1 MRVLVVGAGMG
12 GLVLAH
18 GLRAAGVEVQVHER
32 DTDLARTGGYRLH
45 LDAAAVGVLRRRLP
59 ASVFQAVLASAAHP
73 RSFRQF
79 SVLDHKLRVLARIPR
94 GGDGDHLLIGRIP
107 LRTLLGHGLED
118 VVRLGSEFT
127 HHVENPDGTV
137 TATFAGGRTETADV
151 LVGADGGRSRVV
163 SALTGAYTARPL
175 RASGLAGRAALD
187 AGVRSGMPRDLLA
200 GPAFV
205 LGPDGTAVFL
215 SMQDPATAA
224 IAAAACRDVAPVIEP
239 AYVLWGVIAPG
250 TVPDSGLRSSA
261 VDSARALLHGW
272 SEWMR
277 TVLDA
282 SEASTAAHFP
292 YYAADPDSELCPWQV
307 GSVTALGGAVH
318 AMPPTGGQG
327 AATAIRDADV
337 LATNLLSAAGGATTV
352 PLAIHDYQQA
362 MVGYAVPAL
371 RESLQ
376 PLRWQRRIT
385 GGVGRPLARAVLP
398 VLGATAGLRRA
409 PLAR

>member
-1 MRVLVVGAGMG
+1 MHVLVVGAGMG

-45 LDAAAVGVLRRRLP
+45 LDTSAVDVLRRRLP
-59 ASVFQAVLASAAHP
+59 APVFQAVLASAAHP

-79 SVLDHKLRVLARIPR
+79 SVLDHRLRVLARVPR
-94 GGDGDHLLIGRIP
+94 GRDGEHLLIGRIP
-107 LRTLLGHGLED
+107 LRRLLAHGLDD

-127 HHVENPDGTV
+127 GHVENPDGTV

-151 LVGADGGRSRVV
+151 LVGADGSRSRVV
-163 SALTGAYTARPL
+163 GALAGGPTARRL
-175 RASGLAGRAALD
+175 RASGLAGRAPLD
-187 AGVRSGMPRDLLA
+187 ARVRSGMPRDLLA
-200 GPAFV
+200 GPAFG

-215 SMQDPATAA
+215 SAHDPATAA

-239 AYVLWGVIAPG
+239 AYLLWGVIAPG
-250 TVPDSGLRSSA
+250 PVSDPGPGGSA
-261 VDSARALLHGW
+261 VDGARALLARWSGW
-272 SEWMR
+272 MN

-282 SEASTAAHFP
+282 SDPATAALFP
-292 YYAADPDSELCPWQV
+292 YYAADPAADLCPWQV
-307 GSVTALGGAVH
+307 GSVTALGDAVH

-337 LATNLLSAAGGATTV
+337 LATTLCAAAAATTTV

-362 MVGYAVPAL
+362 MAGYAVPAL

-376 PLRWQRRIT
+376 PLRWQRRLT

-398 VLGATAGLRRA
+398 IAGAAAGLRRA